1 MPEPQSKP
9 IARLKKISPQ
19 FVVPDV
25 VTAAEYYRDVFGFT
39 IRGYW
44 QNPPVFAIVARDD
57 VEIQLGK
64 ADARESPAPNTMR
77 RKGGLDVYI
86 WVSDVDTRYAELR
99 DRGAK
104 IVEPP
109 ELRIYKCYEMVV
121 EDKFGYRLVFSI
133 DVSGQTS

>member
-77 RKGGLDVYI
+77 RKGGLDVYN
-86 WVSDVDTRYAELR
+86 WVSDVDTLYAELR
-99 DRGAK
+99 DRGSKNRRTSRIANLQ
-104 IVEPP
+104 V
-109 ELRIYKCYEMVV
+109 LRNGGGRQVRV
-121 EDKFGYRLVFSI
+121 SSRLFH
-133 DVSGQTS
+133 